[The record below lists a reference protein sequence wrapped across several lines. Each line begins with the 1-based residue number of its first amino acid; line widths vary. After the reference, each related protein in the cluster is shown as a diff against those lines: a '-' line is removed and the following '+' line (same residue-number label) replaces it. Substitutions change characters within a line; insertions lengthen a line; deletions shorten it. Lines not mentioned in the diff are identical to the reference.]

1 MNFQELNIDV
11 WKGLNSSGT
20 STLGYKGIWLSTDDE
35 SESTLHIFKDE
46 FGNFHLAIEVNEN
59 TDPKKVIDPKVNGLN
74 VNLSSYLL
82 GGSIRRSFLDIRCN
96 INSYLPEFTKVTKD
110 ICAAILQDNKAP
122 LVSVNE
128 IINKWIVFWNNQN
141 SKILSEEEQIGLL
154 CELTLLKMIVATN
167 PERVINGWVGPFK
180 ERHDFMFDKTS
191 IEVKG
196 TRSGSRTHTINGVD
210 QLLPFPGKDLLFVS
224 FLVSRSEESKA
235 ISLSF
240 AINELYNKIQD
251 YPVLMI
257 RLNELLSNTGYSP
270 LNSDEY
276 EIFRFLVSDSQCYW
290 VNNKFPFLTR
300 HSISSPL
307 IERISSVRYDIT
319 LEGISGTS
327 IEQIRWDQILN
338 N

>member
-1 MNFQELNIDV
+1 MNFLKLNTDV

-20 STLGYKGIWLSTDDE
+20 SAIGYKGIWLSTDDE
-35 SESTLHIFKDE
+35 TDSTLHIFKDE
-46 FGNFHLAIEVNEN
+46 FDNYHLAIEVNEDI
-59 TDPKKVIDPKVNGLN
+59 DPKKVIDPKVNGLN
-74 VNLSSYLL
+74 VNLSSYLI
-82 GGSIRRSFLDIRCN
+82 GGSLRRNFLDIRCN
-96 INSYLPEFTKVTKD
+96 LNGYLPEFTKVTKD
-110 ICAAILQDNKAP
+110 ICAAILHGAKDP
-122 LVSVNE
+122 LVAVNE
-128 IINKWIVFWNNQN
+128 IINKWIAFWNNQT
-141 SKILSEEEQIGLL
+141 SRILSEEEQIGLL
-154 CELTLLKMIVATN
+154 CELTVLRIIAVTN

-224 FLVSRSEESKA
+224 FLVSRSEELNA
-235 ISLSF
+235 ISLPF
-240 AINELYNKIQD
+240 TINELYNTLQD
-251 YPVLMI
+251 YPVLII

-276 EIFRFLVSDSQCYW
+276 ESFRFLVSDSQCYW

-300 HSISSPL
+300 YNISSPL
-307 IERISSVRYDIT
+307 IERISSIRYDIT
-319 LEGISGTS
+319 LEGIPGVSLEKIS
-327 IEQIRWDQILN
+327 WDQILN